1 MPGTAH
7 KPVRIATGEQDG
19 VMKER
24 DQTPAPSPPDTRT
37 AWRYRLGVLAGAWLA
52 VPALV
57 AAGAALLTA
66 SLDCD
71 TNGLG
76 VIVAAAVGGLAG
88 GWAWTR
94 ARGAHGWL
102 LAAGVAGACPFATF
116 AGAAA
121 WAAVALDRCFT
132 F

>member
-1 MPGTAH
+1 M
-7 KPVRIATGEQDG
+7 R
-19 VMKER
+19 ER
-24 DQTPAPSPPDTRT
+24 DQTPAPSPDTRT

-76 VIVAAAVGGLAG
+76 VIVAAALGGLAG

-94 ARGAHGWL
+94 ARGAGGWL
-102 LAAGVAGACPFATF
+102 LAAAVAGACPFATF